1 MFKTTYI
8 AASFKTKLKYLYN
21 IDPVCYPEMELRS
34 ITGFM
39 AAFADLK
46 PGEEIF
52 TVFGTGDEDMYN
64 EIHKEYHI
72 SKIFS
77 KVS

>member
-1 MFKTTYI
+1 M
-8 AASFKTKLKYLYN
+8 YN
-21 IDPVCYPEMELRS
+21 IDPNPVIYPEMELRS

-52 TVFGTGDEDMYN
+52 TVFGPVDEDIY
-64 EIHKEYHI
+64 I
-72 SKIFS
+72 
-77 KVS
+77 